1 MKKGPA
7 KAGPFLF
14 LGMHE
19 TFLEEVLSDLT
30 AQGYDITKC
39 RYVLPS
45 KRSAFFLKRH
55 VQARVSQTILAPD
68 ILAIEDF
75 IGEITSLTLAPSIEL
90 LMELFHVYQNRLGKA
105 LQEDFHSFSKWGQ
118 TLLQDFNEID
128 RYLIPADDILNYLK
142 AIKEIDHWSLQ
153 ERKTEMVENY
163 LALWSQLY
171 PIYQDFN
178 TQLKSKQ
185 KGYQGLIYRDAVDHM
200 DAYLE
205 LQDKAS
211 PIIFIGFN
219 ALNNAE
225 STIIQKILEHGPSE
239 IYWDIDERFL
249 SETYHDAGLF
259 IRQYLKHWPY
269 YTTRSPKGVRSHIS
283 PDQQIQITGVPKDI
297 VQIKKLSQ
305 QLGEL
310 QSAALDH
317 TAVVLAHEVL
327 LSPLLSSLPGTLP
340 DVNITMGLP
349 LQNSQLAHFFNLLL
363 EVKGTQNVKGW
374 PKTLLQR
381 LFSNPYCHSLISKN
395 NAVTLA
401 AYLSFLNTSDAPL
414 VSTKM
419 LLSLGKCPV
428 LFDLVLNESQQTALV
443 LADLL
448 EIIEMLRTTS
458 SLKDQALELEQ
469 LFRFYTIFN
478 QIRSYQEA
486 YPFLSSINTLKTL
499 FDQLCQSETLDILGD
514 PVDGLQIMGMLESR
528 VLDYETVFMTSVN
541 EGVLP
546 AGKSNNSFL
555 PFDVKR
561 AYGLPTYKEKDA
573 IYVYHFYRLLQ
584 RAKNVHLFY
593 NTEPDTLMG
602 GERSRLI
609 SQLLT
614 DARFVGNIT
623 HTLATPKVR
632 ATTSSPKQ
640 VAKTLL
646 LQERLRQLALS
657 GFSPSSLSVYIQNPW
672 EFYQRYVLRLNEPE
686 IAQETIAPNL
696 FGTIIHDILHV
707 LYLPFLGKTLDASAM
722 QEMKDRLSQVIL
734 DMFVKHLPDVNLKV
748 GRFLLVH
755 KVITKYLVEFLKWEE
770 QRVATNSIT
779 IVALEERY
787 EILLDFPELDFP
799 IKLKGFLDR
808 VEDIN
813 GLRCISDYKTG
824 RVTPAE
830 VKISNILESISE
842 ANKTKAFQLLCYSLL
857 YSKNHELS
865 AMQGAIYP
873 IKTIRQGLLSLSLNR
888 NTVLTPED
896 IIAFETQL
904 KTLILEIFNPQFDFA
919 ETRLLPL

>member
-1 MKKGPA
+1 
-7 KAGPFLF
+7 
-14 LGMHE
+14 MHE
-19 TFLEEVLSDLT
+19 TFLEEVLSDLA
-30 AQGYDITKC
+30 AQGYDITAC
-39 RYVLPS
+39 RYILPS

-55 VQARVSQTILAPD
+55 LQARVSQTIFAPD
-68 ILAIEDF
+68 IFAIEDF

-90 LMELFHVYQNRLGKA
+90 LMELFHVYQNRLGAA

-142 AIKEIDHWSLQ
+142 AIKEIDHWSVQ

-163 LALWSQLY
+163 LALWSQLH
-171 PIYQDFN
+171 PIYQEFN
-178 TQLKSKQ
+178 TRLKSKQ
-185 KGYQGLIYRDAVDHM
+185 KGYQGSIYRDAVNHLDT
-200 DAYLE
+200 YLE
-205 LQDKAS
+205 AQDKS

-225 STIIQKILEHGPSE
+225 SAIIQKVLEHGSSE
-239 IYWDIDERFL
+239 IYWDIDESFL
-249 SETYHDAGLF
+249 SDSYHDAGLF
-259 IRQYLKHWPY
+259 IRQYVKHWPY
-269 YTTRSPKGVRSHIS
+269 YNTRTPKGIRSHLNPS
-283 PDQQIQITGVPKDI
+283 PQIHITGVPKDI
-297 VQIKKLSQ
+297 VQIKKLSE

-310 QSAALDH
+310 QTKDLDH
-317 TAVVLAHEVL
+317 TAVVLAHEAL
-327 LSPLLSSLPGTLP
+327 LSPLLSSLPGTLQ

-349 LQNSQLAHFFNLLL
+349 LQDSPLANFFNLLL
-363 EVKGTQNVKGW
+363 EIKSLQNAKGW
-374 PKTLLQR
+374 PKVLLQK
-381 LFSNPYCHSLISKN
+381 LFSNPYCRSLIPNKKD
-395 NAVTLA
+395 VTLA
-401 AYLSFLNTSDAPL
+401 AYRSFLNTSDTL
-414 VSTKM
+414 FVSTKM
-419 LLSLGKCPV
+419 LLSLGECPV
-428 LFDLVLNESQQTALV
+428 LFDLVLTKSPKMVSILD
-443 LADLL
+443 DLL
-448 EIIEMLRTTS
+448 EIIETLRKAS
-458 SLKDQALELEQ
+458 ALKNQTLELEQ

-478 QIRSYQEA
+478 QIKSYQET
-486 YPFLSSINTLKTL
+486 YGFLSSPNTLKPL

-528 VLDYETVFMTSVN
+528 VLDYETIFMTSVN

-546 AGKSNNSFL
+546 AGKSNNSFI

-614 DARFVGNIT
+614 DARFVGRIT

-632 ATTSSPKQ
+632 ATPNLPNQ
-640 VAKTLL
+640 VLKTPL
-646 LQERLRQLALS
+646 LQEKLKQLAIS

-686 IAQETIAPNL
+686 ISQETIAPNL
-696 FGTIIHDILHV
+696 FGTIIHDILHA
-707 LYLPFLGKTLDASAM
+707 LYLPFLGRTLDASAI
-722 QEMKDRLSQVIL
+722 QEMKSRLSQAIL

-755 KVITKYLVEFLKWEE
+755 KVVNKYLAEFIKWEE
-770 QRVATNSIT
+770 RRVAANTIK

-787 EILLDFPELDFP
+787 EMLLDLPELDSP

-813 GLRCISDYKTG
+813 GIRCISDYKTG

-830 VKISNILESISE
+830 VKISNSLESISE
-842 ANKTKAFQLLCYSLL
+842 SNKTKAFQLLCYSLL
-857 YSKNHELS
+857 YSKNHDLS
-865 AMQGAIYP
+865 AVQGAIYP
-873 IKTIRQGLLSLSLNR
+873 IKTIRQGLLPLSIDR
-888 NTVLTPED
+888 NTILTAQD
-896 IIAFETQL
+896 MVDFETQL
-904 KTLILEIFNPQFDFA
+904 KTLIREILNPKIDFS
-919 ETRLLPL
+919 ETRLLPF